1 MTTLS
6 HVAASRP
13 SRIAVLAEA
22 KRKGVVLARDVLG
35 RGIHTQ
41 TLTRLVAEGRLERV
55 SRGVYA
61 WPDVDVT
68 EHHSLVLASAAV
80 PNGVV
85 CLVSALVFHGIGTQL
100 PHEVWLALDPRAR
113 KPTTTA
119 AVPLRLVRPSGPSL
133 TYGVEMHRLEGRPVP
148 VFSLAKTVADCFK
161 YRNKVGIDVAVEA
174 LRESLFEGRLTPADL
189 GPAARACRV
198 ENVIRPYLEALTP

>member
-6 HVAASRP
+6 HNPASRT
-13 SRIAVLAEA
+13 SRTAVLSEA
-22 KRKGVVLARDVLG
+22 KRNGVVLAREVLR

-61 WPDVDVT
+61 WPDPDVT

-100 PHEVWLALDPRAR
+100 PHEVWLALDRRAR
-113 KPTTTA
+113 KPSA
-119 AVPLRLVRPSGPSL
+119 WAVPMRVVRFSGPAL
-133 TYGVEMHRLEGRPVP
+133 TFGVEEHHLEAKTVRVY
-148 VFSLAKTVADCFK
+148 SLAKTVADCFK
-161 YRNKVGIDVAVEA
+161 YRNKIGLDVAVEA
-174 LRESLFEGRLTPADL
+174 LRESLADGRLTPADL
-189 GPAARACRV
+189 VPAARVCRV
-198 ENVIRPYLEALTP
+198 ERIIRPYLEALVP